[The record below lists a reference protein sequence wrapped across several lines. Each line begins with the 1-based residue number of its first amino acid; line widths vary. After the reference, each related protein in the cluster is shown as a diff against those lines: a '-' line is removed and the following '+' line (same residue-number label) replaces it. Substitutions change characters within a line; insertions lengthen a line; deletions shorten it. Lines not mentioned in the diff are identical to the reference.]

1 MLNVAH
7 HAWSSP
13 LRRPR
18 MSNDEDVRPG
28 VSLTSRYLVRD
39 GVPVIPVSG
48 ELHYSR
54 VPRARW
60 RERLRQLRSG
70 GVTVVASYVFWLHHV
85 EHRGSPRFDGNL
97 DVAAFFDLAVA
108 EGFDVVL
115 RIGPWCHGESRN
127 GGFPDWVQRAP
138 VRHRTDDPGYL
149 ELVRE
154 WFGQI
159 AHHLDGRSGLGIQL
173 ENELYDQP
181 GHLVTLKRL
190 AREAGMSA
198 PLWTATAWGSADLP
212 AEEVLP
218 LYAGYGDGFWLDADA
233 PWDPTFRDHFFF
245 SHVWDDPGIGADV
258 RRLQLQGMRADRS
271 HPRTPSELFPPAT
284 CELGGGM
291 ATAYHRRPRPAAL
304 DIAAIAH
311 CKIGNGSAWQGY
323 YMYAGGTNPAGD
335 HGMQESHATGYPN
348 DMQRLGYDFHAPVGE
363 AGLLAGSHAALRSQ
377 HAFLAAFGSSLA
389 EMPSSL
395 PSVRPSGVE
404 DSRTL
409 RWALRSD
416 GSSGFL
422 FIAWHQPHVPLPV
435 YRGAQFS
442 VALDA
447 STVVVP
453 AAPVDIP
460 PGTLAR
466 WPLGLSLGGVRLD
479 WATAS
484 ALTVLPGEV
493 PTLVLVAE
501 AGIEVSYSVGD
512 AVATV
517 EPGLSPVRLRQG
529 GGELDLLVLPAAVAA
544 DIWVCSAGHAAATS
558 AFTDPSPA
566 RRLLLSPDELSW
578 GPSGRIESSGP
589 RVRVYDPAARGFRQ
603 LTLEGDPSGEPDLPV
618 VSASLVRAAG
628 SAVPVAYGKFDGRQS
643 APSPEAFDE
652 LAAVYELPLPS
663 WAGDGSVDAL
673 LHLRWAGDVG
683 QLRVDGRTVT
693 DRFWDG
699 SEWIVNLRD
708 AGVRPGSALTLHLLP
723 LAAGSTISLPSD
735 ARDRLAA
742 ADGQLLAI
750 DSLRLRGRAV
760 WREPH
765 LVRRSARR
773 MSDGRE
779 IVYFDDTPPF
789 RDREAVDVRPLPPAA
804 ASPEMRRDP
813 LTGEWITIAA
823 HRNDR
828 TFLPS
833 PDQDPLAPTTPGGFP
848 TEIAE
853 PAYDVVVFE
862 NRFPSFSPR
871 AQGLSAELVDGDPLW
886 PVRPA
891 AGRTEVVVFSPAP
904 KGSFGSLTP
913 HRARTVIDA
922 WADRTAVLNAS
933 PGVEYVFPFE
943 NRGREIGV
951 TLPHPHGQIYAFPF
965 VPPKAARMIEMAQA
979 HDGGNLFRDILDAE
993 RRAGTRIVATS
1004 AHWTAYVP
1012 AAARW
1017 PVEVHLAPHRD
1028 VPDLPA
1034 LTSAER
1040 DDLALIYLDLLG
1052 RLDRYFPGVDKLPY
1066 ISGVFQAPARAS
1078 RDLFRLHL
1086 QVFSIRRAPG
1096 KLKYLAGV
1104 ESAMAAWINDTGP
1117 DSVANRLRT
1126 LA

>member
-7 HAWSSP
+7 HDWSSP
-13 LRRPR
+13 LRRPA
-18 MSNDEDVRPG
+18 MSNDEDARPG
-28 VSLTSRYLVRD
+28 VSLTSRYLTRH

-48 ELHYSR
+48 EMHYSR
-54 VPRARW
+54 IPRARW

-70 GVTVVASYVFWLHHV
+70 GVTVVSSYVFWLHHV
-85 EHRGSPRFDGNL
+85 EHRGEPRFDGNL
-97 DVAAFFDLAVA
+97 DLAAFFDLAVA
-108 EGFDVVL
+108 EGFDVIL

-127 GGFPDWVQRAP
+127 GGFPDWVQQAP

-149 ELVRE
+149 SLVRE

-159 AHHLDGRSGLGIQL
+159 AQHLDGRQGLGIQL

-218 LYAGYGDGFWLDADA
+218 LYGGYGDGFWVDADA
-233 PWDPTFRDHFFF
+233 PWDPTFRDHYFF
-245 SHVWDDPGIGADV
+245 SHVWDDPGIGADL

-323 YMYAGGTNPAGD
+323 YMYAGGTNPPGEQ
-335 HGMQESHATGYPN
+335 GTQESHATGYPN
-348 DMQRLGYDFHAPVGE
+348 DMPRLGYDFHAPVGE
-363 AGLLAGSHAALRSQ
+363 AGVPAGSHAALRSQ

-395 PSVRPSGVE
+395 PFVRPSGVE
-404 DSRTL
+404 DAQTL

-416 GSSGFL
+416 GNSGFL

-435 YRGAQFS
+435 YRGARFS
-442 VALDA
+442 VRLDS
-447 STVVVP
+447 STVELP

-466 WPLGLSLGGVRLD
+466 WPLRLSLGGVRLD

-501 AGIEVSYSVGD
+501 AGIEASYSVGGC
-512 AVATV
+512 VATV
-517 EPGLSPVRLRQG
+517 EPGLTPVRLRPG

-544 DIWVCSAGHAAATS
+544 EIWVCPDG
-558 AFTDPSPA
+558 PE
-566 RRLLLSPDELSW
+566 RRLLLSPDELAW

-589 RVRVYDPAARGFRQ
+589 RVQVYDPAVRGFRQ
-603 LTLEGDPSGEPDLPV
+603 LTLEAAPPADRVHKSDLSV
-618 VSASLVRAAG
+618 IGVRPAG
-628 SAVPVAYGKFDGRQS
+628 TAVPVAYGKFDGRQS
-643 APSPEAFDE
+643 APSPAAFDE
-652 LAAVYELPLPS
+652 LAAVYQVPLPS
-663 WAGDGSVDAL
+663 WAADGSVDAF

-683 QLRVDGRTVT
+683 QLRVDGRPVT

-708 AGVRPGSALTLHLLP
+708 AGVRPGVTLTLHLLP
-723 LAAGSTISLPSD
+723 LAAGSTIALPPD
-735 ARDRLAA
+735 ARDRLAT

-750 DSLRLRGRAV
+750 DSVRLRGRAV

-765 LVRRSARR
+765 PVRRSARR
-773 MSDGRE
+773 MPDGRE

-789 RDREAVDVRPLPPAA
+789 RDREAVDLRSLPPAA
-804 ASPEMRRDP
+804 AAPEMRRDP
-813 LTGEWITIAA
+813 LTGEWVTIAA

-828 TFLPS
+828 TFLPP
-833 PDQDPLAPTTPGGFP
+833 PDQDPLAPTAPGGFP

-871 AQGLSAELVDGDPLW
+871 AGGSPDLVDGDPLW

-891 AGRTEVVVFSPAP
+891 AGRTEVVVFSSAP
-904 KGSFGSLTP
+904 QGSFGSLTP
-913 HRARTVIDA
+913 HRARTVIEA

-933 PGVEYVFPFE
+933 PDVEYVFPFE

-965 VPPKAARMIEMAQA
+965 VPPKAARMIEMASA
-979 HDGGNLFRDILDAE
+979 HPGGNLFGDILDAE

-1017 PVEVHLAPHRD
+1017 PLEVHLAPHRD

-1052 RLDRYFPGVDKLPY
+1052 RLDRYFPGVEMPY
-1066 ISGVFQAPARAS
+1066 ISGVFQAPAHAS

-1086 QVFSIRRAPG
+1086 QVFSILRTPA
-1096 KLKYLAGV
+1096 KLKHLAGV
-1104 ESAMAAWINDTGP
+1104 ESAMAAWINDTRP
-1117 DSVANRLRT
+1117 ETVAARLRS